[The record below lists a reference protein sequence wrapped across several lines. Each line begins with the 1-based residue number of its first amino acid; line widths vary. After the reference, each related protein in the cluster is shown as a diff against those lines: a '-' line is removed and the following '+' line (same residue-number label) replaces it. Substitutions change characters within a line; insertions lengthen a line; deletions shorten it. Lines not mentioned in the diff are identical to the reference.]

1 MTHIGQ
7 QNLQSESGAVSKE
20 AHVVSQGVRVV
31 YGLGAA
37 GARRHI
43 CDIGELR
50 SCRDNG
56 RWRIAPG
63 LWLPHLSDPAHMFIA
78 V

>member
-1 MTHIGQ
+1 MTQIGQ
-7 QNLQSESGAVSKE
+7 QNLLSGSGAVSKE
-20 AHVVSQGVRVV
+20 AHMVSQGVGVV

-50 SCRDNG
+50 SCRDDG

-63 LWLPHLSDPAHMFIA
+63 LWLSHLSDPAQRSIG